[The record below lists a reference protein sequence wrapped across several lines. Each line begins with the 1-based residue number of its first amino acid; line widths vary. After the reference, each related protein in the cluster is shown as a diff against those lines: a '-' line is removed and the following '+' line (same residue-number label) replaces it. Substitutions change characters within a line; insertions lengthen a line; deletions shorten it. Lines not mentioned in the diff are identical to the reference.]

1 MKKIR
6 IPLMLLVALTLT
18 LGVTAPSFAQKGM
31 GPKGMGPG
39 CPPGMGLSPEQA
51 GQMFDLRHKFM
62 NETADLRKQMV
73 MKRAEMAALWKAET
87 PDQNLIRA
95 KQKEMNALRDQMQ
108 EKMLAFKM
116 QVRQVCPMGL
126 RGGMGMGPGCGMGPG
141 MGPGMAMGPCMDMD
155 GPGL

>member
-6 IPLMLLVALTLT
+6 IPLMLLLALTLT
-18 LGVTAPSFAQKGM
+18 LGLTAASYAQRGM

-39 CPPGMGLSPEQA
+39 CGPGMNITPEQA
-51 GQMFDLRHKFM
+51 GQIFDMRQKFM

-73 MKRAEMAALWKAET
+73 MKQAEMAALWKAET

-108 EKMLAFKM
+108 EKKLAFKM
-116 QVRQVCPMGL
+116 QARQVCPQGFM
-126 RGGMGMGPGCGMGPG
+126 GGMGMGLGCGMGCAMGMGPG
-141 MGPGMAMGPCMDMD
+141 MGMG